1 MPLWGQRKPS
11 GTSCSEQREGQ
22 CGINRAL
29 FSQQCCGYRNL
40 LFFLLDFPLPWLLL
54 IVVVSDR
61 TGTKSSAQAWC
72 LCLALCPNCKF
83 QSIFHRHKCPGR
95 KSPCCSGLCA
105 SWGLL
110 QNAFCQRECH
120 TAGRAWL
127 PGRGCALALE
137 QKLLGFGRVLII
149 CKVALLELGRVS

>member
-1 MPLWGQRKPS
+1 MLAGTTKRKWLPLWGQRKPS

-29 FSQQCCGYRNL
+29 FSQQCCGHRNL

-110 QNAFCQRECH
+110 QN
-120 TAGRAWL
+120 L
-127 PGRGCALALE
+127 PFAKGNAI
-137 QKLLGFGRVLII
+137 LLGEPGSQGEAVHWLWSRSCWVLAE
-149 CKVALLELGRVS
+149 C